1 MRSDLFEGM
10 LAGQNG
16 AVPKASAGSGSPH
29 RWEFGVGTLYQEV
42 VLRGML
48 GASAQAESS
57 GGVPVRRSGCWT
69 LDSSSRSWRVCNRM
83 ARTTCSEVTLKC
95 RAICVTC
102 HPQFSMVAQ
111 LSSNV
116 SSKSMPFP
124 ISGSG

>member
-1 MRSDLFEGM
+1 MTDSLSR
-10 LAGQNG
+10 
-16 AVPKASAGSGSPH
+16 
-29 RWEFGVGTLYQEV
+29 VGYTLP
-42 VLRGML
+42 L
-48 GASAQAESS
+48 
-57 GGVPVRRSGCWT
+57 PVRRSGCWT
-69 LDSSSRSWRVCNRM
+69 LDSSSCSWRVCNRT

-95 RAICVTC
+95 LAISGTC